1 MRKSSNKIQE
11 KIFKNLYE
19 NYEEL
24 SGFLTSAID
33 SWYRDMEEMRYLC
46 EFIRYKDL
54 DEEYA
59 YFRENAR
66 EVRRKDMP
74 FPILTL

>member
-1 MRKSSNKIQE
+1 MKKPSKSIQDR
-11 KIFKNLYE
+11 FYKNLYE

-24 SGFLTSAID
+24 SGFLTSALD
-33 SWYRDMEEMRYLC
+33 SQYRDMEEMRYLS
-46 EFIRYKDL
+46 EFIRYKEL

-59 YFRENAR
+59 YFRENAH
-66 EVRRKDMP
+66 EVNKRDMP

>member
-1 MRKSSNKIQE
+1 MKKVPDRLQE
-11 KIFKNLYE
+11 RFYKNLYE

-24 SGFLTSAID
+24 SGFLTSALD
-33 SWYRDMEEMRYLC
+33 SQYRDMEEMRYLY

-59 YFRENAR
+59 YFRENAH
-66 EVRRKDMP
+66 EVGRKDMP

>member
-1 MRKSSNKIQE
+1 MKKPPGRIQE
-11 KIFKNLYE
+11 RFYKNLYE

-24 SGFLTSAID
+24 SGFLTSALD
-33 SWYRDMEEMRYLC
+33 SQYRDIEEMRYLC
-46 EFIRYKDL
+46 EFISYKDL

-59 YFRENAR
+59 YFRENAH
-66 EVRRKDMP
+66 EECSKDMP

>member
-1 MRKSSNKIQE
+1 MRKTSDKIQE
-11 KIFKNLYE
+11 RFYKNLYE

-33 SWYRDMEEMRYLC
+33 SQYRDMEEMRYLC

-54 DEEYA
+54 DEEYN
-59 YFRENAR
+59 YFRENAH
-66 EVRRKDMP
+66 EVTRKDMP

>member
-1 MRKSSNKIQE
+1 MRRKTNRIQE
-11 KIFKNLYE
+11 RFFKNLYE

-24 SGFLTSAID
+24 SGFLTSALD
-33 SWYRDMEEMRYLC
+33 SQYRDMEEMRYLC

-54 DEEYA
+54 DEEYN
-59 YFRENAR
+59 YFRENAH
-66 EVRRKDMP
+66 EVTRKDMP

>member
-1 MRKSSNKIQE
+1 MKKSSGSIQ
-11 KIFKNLYE
+11 KRFYKNLYE

-24 SGFLTSAID
+24 SGFLTSALD
-33 SWYRDMEEMRYLC
+33 SQYRDMEEMRYLC

-54 DEEYA
+54 DEEYS
-59 YFRENAR
+59 YFRENAH
-66 EVRRKDMP
+66 EVNRRDMP

>member
-1 MRKSSNKIQE
+1 MRKSSDKIQE
-11 KIFKNLYE
+11 RFYKNLYE

-33 SWYRDMEEMRYLC
+33 SQYRDMEEMRYLC

-54 DEEYA
+54 DEEYN
-59 YFRENAR
+59 YFRENAH
-66 EVRRKDMP
+66 EVTRNDMP

>member
-1 MRKSSNKIQE
+1 MRRKTNRIQE
-11 KIFKNLYE
+11 RFFKNLYE

-24 SGFLTSAID
+24 SGFLTSALD
-33 SWYRDMEEMRYLC
+33 SQYRDMEEMRYLC

-54 DEEYA
+54 DEEYK
-59 YFRENAR
+59 YFRENAH
-66 EVRRKDMP
+66 EVTRKDMP

>member
-1 MRKSSNKIQE
+1 MRKTSDKIQE
-11 KIFKNLYE
+11 RFYKNLYE

-24 SGFLTSAID
+24 SGLLTSAID
-33 SWYRDMEEMRYLC
+33 SQSRDMEEMRYLC

-54 DEEYA
+54 DEEYN
-59 YFRENAR
+59 YFRENAH
-66 EVRRKDMP
+66 EVTRKDMP

>member
-1 MRKSSNKIQE
+1 MRKPTDKIQE
-11 KIFKNLYE
+11 RFYKNLYE

-24 SGFLTSAID
+24 SGFLTSALD
-33 SWYRDMEEMRYLC
+33 SQYRDMEEMRYLY

-54 DEEYA
+54 DEEYN
-59 YFRENAR
+59 YFRENAH
-66 EVRRKDMP
+66 EVNRRDMP

>member
-1 MRKSSNKIQE
+1 MKKPADRIQE
-11 KIFKNLYE
+11 KFYKNLYE

-24 SGFLTSAID
+24 SGFLTSTLD
-33 SWYRDMEEMRYLC
+33 SQYRDMEEMRYLY

-54 DEEYA
+54 GDEYA
-59 YFRENAR
+59 YFRENAH
-66 EVRRKDMP
+66 EVNKRDMP

>member
-1 MRKSSNKIQE
+1 MRKTSNKIQE
-11 KIFKNLYE
+11 RFYKNLYE
-19 NYEEL
+19 NYGEL

-33 SWYRDMEEMRYLC
+33 SQYRDMEEMRYLC

-66 EVRRKDMP
+66 EVNRKDMP

>member
-1 MRKSSNKIQE
+1 MRRKTNRIQE
-11 KIFKNLYE
+11 RFFKNLYE

-24 SGFLTSAID
+24 SGFLTSALD
-33 SWYRDMEEMRYLC
+33 SQYRDMEEMRYLC

-54 DEEYA
+54 DEEYN
-59 YFRENAR
+59 YFRENAH
-66 EVRRKDMP
+66 EVTIKDMP

>member
-1 MRKSSNKIQE
+1 MKKPPRDIQD
-11 KIFKNLYE
+11 KFYRNLYE

-24 SGFLTSAID
+24 SGFLTSTLD
-33 SWYRDMEEMRYLC
+33 SQYRDMEEMRYLC